1 MRSTPNTITIT
12 RYKEKE
18 NSMMNDKME
27 EIKTAGNTPSV
38 QTESTCVIQGMAIVL
53 KVLFGMEACAGQVL
67 IVYHCLYPILN
78 GYDIIKKLID
88 DWQTYHAELS
98 DIDERCFLIVSNN
111 DETFLIGKENGQ
123 ICVPIW
129 KLCKDKLPD
138 IHGLYFVMKANG
150 FVSSLLY
157 EPEFGDK
164 GWNYFC
170 DENGNEHYI
179 KVDKWCTYA
188 DLKPFDP
195 AEGIL

>member
-1 MRSTPNTITIT
+1 MKN
-12 RYKEKE
+12 KEVE

-27 EIKTAGNTPSV
+27 EIKTAGNTPSDH
-38 QTESTCVIQGMAIVL
+38 TESTCVIQCMAIIL
-53 KVLFGMEACAGQVL
+53 NALFGMEAYVGQVL

-78 GYDIIKKLID
+78 AHEIIKKLLD
-88 DWQTYHAELS
+88 DWQTYHTKLS
-98 DIDERCFLIVSNN
+98 DIDERCFLTVSNT
-111 DETFLIGKENGQ
+111 EKVFLIGKENDQ

-138 IHGLYFVMKANG
+138 MHGSYCVMEGNG
-150 FVSSLLY
+150 RVSSLLY

-164 GWNYFC
+164 GWNHFC

-179 KVDKWCTYA
+179 KVDKWCAYA

>member
-1 MRSTPNTITIT
+1 
-12 RYKEKE
+12 
-18 NSMMNDKME
+18 MMNDKME

-53 KVLFGMEACAGQVL
+53 KVLFGMEACARQVL

-164 GWNYFC
+164 GWSYFC

>member
-1 MRSTPNTITIT
+1 MRSILSTITIT
-12 RYKEKE
+12 KNKEEE

-27 EIKTAGNTPSV
+27 EIKTAGNTPSA

-123 ICVPIW
+123 IYVPIW

-138 IHGLYFVMKANG
+138 IHGLYFVMKAL
-150 FVSSLLY
+150 VSCMNLNLATK
-157 EPEFGDK
+157 D
-164 GWNYFC
+164 
-170 DENGNEHYI
+170 
-179 KVDKWCTYA
+179 
-188 DLKPFDP
+188 
-195 AEGIL
+195 GIIFATRMEMNII

>member
-1 MRSTPNTITIT
+1 MRSILSTITIT
-12 RYKEKE
+12 KNKEEE

-27 EIKTAGNTPSV
+27 EIKTAGNTPSA

-123 ICVPIW
+123 IYVPIW

-138 IHGLYFVMKANG
+138 IHGLYVVMKANG

-164 GWNYFC
+164 GWNHFC

-188 DLKPFDP
+188 DLKPFDL

>member
-1 MRSTPNTITIT
+1 MRSILSTITIT
-12 RYKEKE
+12 KNKEEE

-27 EIKTAGNTPSV
+27 EIKTAGNTPSA

-53 KVLFGMEACAGQVL
+53 KVLFGMEAYVGQVL

-78 GYDIIKKLID
+78 GYEIIKKLLD
-88 DWQTYHAELS
+88 DWQAYHTELR
-98 DIDERCFLIVSNN
+98 DIDERCFLIVCNN
-111 DETFLIGKENGQ
+111 DKAFLIDKENGQ

-138 IHGLYFVMKANG
+138 IHGSYYVMKGNG
-150 FVSSLLY
+150 CISSLLY

-164 GWNYFC
+164 GWNHFY
-170 DENGNEHYI
+170 DENGSEHYI
-179 KVDKWCTYA
+179 NVDKWCAYA

>member
-1 MRSTPNTITIT
+1 
-12 RYKEKE
+12 
-18 NSMMNDKME
+18 MMNDKME
-27 EIKTAGNTPSV
+27 EIKTAGNTPSA

-111 DETFLIGKENGQ
+111 DEAFLIGKENGQ

-138 IHGLYFVMKANG
+138 IHGLYFVMKGNG

-164 GWNYFC
+164 GWNHFC

-188 DLKPFDP
+188 DLKPFDL